1 MTPRW
6 WRGECGQGLVEFS
19 LAVTVFLALIMGVVD
34 LGRAVY
40 QYNGGAEA
48 ARELARVTSVH
59 PGSPLGS
66 SAQAQHTLQT
76 QRGLVPGL
84 ATPTYACIDITGAAV
99 TRACAAGD
107 WIRVTV
113 RSAFTPV
120 TPLATFLG
128 EIVLTSSASAKLE

>member
-1 MTPRW
+1 MLSRP
-6 WRGECGQGLVEFS
+6 GERGQGLVEFS

-40 QYNGGAEA
+40 QYNGSAEA
-48 ARELARVTSVH
+48 ARELVRVTSVH

-66 SAQAQHTLQT
+66 SADTQATLGT
-76 QRGLVPGL
+76 QRALVPGL
-84 ATPTYACIDITGAAV
+84 ATPVYACIDITGTAV
-99 TRACAAGD
+99 ARACEAGD

-113 RSAFTPV
+113 VSTFTPV
-120 TPLATFLG
+120 TPLATMLG